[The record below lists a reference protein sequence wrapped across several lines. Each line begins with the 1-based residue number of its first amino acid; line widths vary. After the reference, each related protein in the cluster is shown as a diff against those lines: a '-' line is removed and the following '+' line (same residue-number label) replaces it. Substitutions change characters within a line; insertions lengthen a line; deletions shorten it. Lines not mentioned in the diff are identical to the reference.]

1 MAADPCRRHLVIF
14 ARQPRYGLGKR
25 RLARD
30 VGDLAALRFSRSAL
44 AELTR
49 RLGSDPR
56 WTLWLAIT
64 PDRPTAWVRQGRPI
78 AQGQG
83 DLGARL
89 ARVTRALPP
98 GPVVILGADT
108 PAVTRID
115 VAKAFRHLGN
125 HAAVLGPAVDGGYW
139 LIGLRRAPR
148 DPLPFADIRWSSEHT
163 LADTLA
169 SLAGHRVAQLQA
181 REDVDDGPALRR
193 ALRRR
198 RLV

>member
-1 MAADPCRRHLVIF
+1 MAAERARRHLVIF

-25 RLARD
+25 RLAQD
-30 VGDLAALRFSRSAL
+30 VGNVAALRFSRSAL
-44 AELTR
+44 AELVR
-49 RLGSDPR
+49 RLGRDPR

-78 AQGQG
+78 GQGRG

-89 ARVTRALPP
+89 TRVARALPP
-98 GPVVILGADT
+98 GPAVILGADT
-108 PAVTRID
+108 PGVTRTD
-115 VAKAFRHLGN
+115 VAQAFRHLGR
-125 HAAVLGPAVDGGYW
+125 HAAVLGPARDGGYW
-139 LIGLRRAPR
+139 LIGLRRTPR
-148 DPLPFADIRWSSEHT
+148 DPLPFADIRWSSAHT

-169 SLAGHRVAQLQA
+169 SLTDHRVAQLQM

-198 RLV
+198 RLA